1 MGSGPLGPPGWH
13 LAVGKCGRYGL
24 ARKSYNGAILCCAV
38 AQEALQKNVADCGC
52 RTIELACFSSLES
65 RLCQCQTTASSLQHC
80 CKSRTSSACLDNQ
93 CLTSAWR
100 AQVLKKKA
108 KAVKGKPAGRMLT
121 KTEPCASFF
130 NFFSPPAVPENPNEA
145 DEDEMEELQQAM
157 EEDYELGCA
166 PGRPEYPLLYTGRG
180 LVKCSRPW
188 RRTTSSG
195 ARRGCLNTFCYALG
209 GVL

>member
-1 MGSGPLGPPGWH
+1 M
-13 LAVGKCGRYGL
+13 
-24 ARKSYNGAILCCAV
+24 
-38 AQEALQKNVADCGC
+38 
-52 RTIELACFSSLES
+52 
-65 RLCQCQTTASSLQHC
+65 
-80 CKSRTSSACLDNQ
+80 SSACLYYH
-93 CLTSAWR
+93 CLTGAWR
-100 AQVLKKKA
+100 AQVMKKKA

-130 NFFSPPAVPENPNEA
+130 NFFNPPAVPENPNEA

-166 PGRPEYPLLYTGRG
+166 PGRPENPLLYIGRG

-195 ARRGCLNTFCYALG
+195 ARRGGLNTLCYALG